1 VATPRLAL
9 FAYGSL
15 TDSASAQQT
24 LTRPVSIAAPARLD
38 GWRRGWTVARD
49 NLSSEKT
56 FARADGTL
64 PRFILSL
71 DLERDPGAPAPNGAL
86 IEVAAD
92 ELDRLDLREL
102 RHRRIDITDSV
113 RAAAR
118 PSFDS
123 VYAYRSR
130 PEHHRPD
137 PPDDSIVIATYVAT
151 VEAAFDRL
159 GTGELELYRS
169 TTSPPPVPVVEA
181 SLVRD
186 RVPAGNPRAW

>member
-1 VATPRLAL
+1 MTPRLCL

-15 TDSASAQQT
+15 VDTASAAQT
-24 LTRPVSIAAPARLD
+24 LARPVSIAAAARLE

-64 PRFILSL
+64 PRFVLSL
-71 DLERDPGAPAPNGAL
+71 DVRPDPHAPAPNGGL
-86 IEVAAD
+86 IEVTAE
-92 ELDRLDLREL
+92 ELERLDLREL
-102 RHRRIDITDSV
+102 RHRRIDVGDSLRTNDTQRFERV
-113 RAAAR
+113 
-118 PSFDS
+118 F
-123 VYAYRSR
+123 AYRARS
-130 PEHHRPD
+130 EHQRLD
-137 PPDDSIVIATYVAT
+137 PPPDAIVITSYLAT

-159 GTGELELYRS
+159 GPGELERFRS

-186 RVPAGNPRAW
+186 RIPAGNPRAW